1 MAAATTTPAVA
12 SSSPVNVKLLLIG
25 NASTSRG
32 YSTTRELRLSEWILR
47 RVLFVGFCV
56 VGRDTGDCL
65 ESGTVSY
72 VESSPPLVTGDCE
85 IHTYDGMEVNGRRVK
100 LMYLVA
106 SRETFDALPKWF
118 AEIDTYGCPIDSAE
132 DYILNKEH
140 SRQVPTSEGQTV
152 VTRKEC
158 LFLESSAKASVGMR
172 EVFQDLV
179 KGTLETPELW
189 APVTPESGR
198 RKRGGGMGR
207 MGCRG

>member
-25 NASTSRG
+25 NASVGKSSLLLRFSDEQRILDDEGTATIGVDFKDNKVFERSR
-32 YSTTRELRLSEWILR
+32 R
-47 RVLFVGFCV
+47 
-56 VGRDTGDCL
+56 
-65 ESGTVSY
+65 GTHGIM
-72 VESSPPLVTGDCE
+72 LV
-85 IHTYDGMEVNGRRVK
+85 
-100 LMYLVA
+100 YLVA

-198 RKRGGGMGR
+198 RKRGGGWGGWDAGDDRFEWADGARGQWGR
-207 MGCRG
+207 FV